1 MYAPSRAGDGIGLPR
16 SSRKRITCPSHI
28 SLGHI
33 ALQKD
38 PIDRPD
44 LQRHVVTEW
53 LAMVATGDLLRSKG
67 R

>member
-1 MYAPSRAGDGIGLPR
+1 LPR